1 MLNESSPTISP
12 AMPLPQLREA
22 WQRLR
27 ETEPNL
33 RARDLAERIGV
44 SEGELVASRCG
55 EGITRLQGPWASLIQ
70 SLPVLG
76 RVMVLT
82 RNDSC
87 VHEKKG
93 TFAHIEIGGT
103 MGVVLNEAIDLRLFL
118 THWKHGF
125 AVTEASRGRQLQS
138 LQFFDGDG
146 QAVHKIYRTDDSDA
160 AAWDSLIVRY
170 NAPVQSP
177 LLDLVAVDQPLPSQL
192 GDDEVDAASL
202 REGWRAMRDPHD
214 FFALLK
220 KHRVTRTQA
229 LRVAGAEFAQRVDNQ
244 AMATVLE
251 SAASSG
257 LPLMVFVGSPGVVQ
271 IHTGAVR
278 NIRRTGPWLNVLD
291 EDFNLHLR
299 EDRIAESWIVRKPT
313 PEGPVTSLDLYDT
326 HGAQIVQ
333 VFGKR
338 KPGVPELKAWRSLA
352 DSLPRTESDH
362 A

>member
-1 MLNESSPTISP
+1 MLDKTSQTASVTMP
-12 AMPLPQLREA
+12 PLPLREA

-27 ETEPNL
+27 ESEPAL
-33 RARDLAERIGV
+33 RARELAERLGV

-55 EGITRLQGPWASLIQ
+55 EGVTRLDGPWANLIRA
-70 SLPVLG
+70 LPVPG
-76 RVMVLT
+76 KVMVLT

-93 TFAHIEIGGT
+93 TFANIEIGGS
-103 MGVVLNEAIDLRLFL
+103 MGVVLDEAIDLRLFL

-125 AVTEASRGRQLQS
+125 AVVEESRGRILHS

-146 QAVHKIYRTDDSDA
+146 TAVHKVYRTDDTDT
-160 AAWDSLIVRY
+160 AAWDRLVGRY
-170 NAPVQSP
+170 SAAVQSP
-177 LLDLVAVDQPLPSQL
+177 LLERVIVDEPLPNL
-192 GDDEVDAASL
+192 LRDEEVDATSL

-244 AMATVLE
+244 AIATVLE
-251 SAASSG
+251 SAAASG
-257 LPLMVFVGSPGVVQ
+257 LPIMVFVGSPGVVQ
-271 IHTGAVR
+271 IHTGPVHAIKR
-278 NIRRTGPWLNVLD
+278 MGPWLNVLD
-291 EDFNLHLR
+291 TDFNLHLR
-299 EDRIAESWIVRKPT
+299 EDHIAESWIVRKPT
-313 PEGPVTSLDLYDT
+313 PEGPVTSLDLYDAK
-326 HGAQIVQ
+326 GAQIVQ

-338 KPGVPELKAWRSLA
+338 KPGIPELKAWRELA
-352 DSLPRTESDH
+352 DSLPRTEHTH